1 MIKNWNKFNESL
13 KDDLANKLTSNVEFK
28 QAIIEMLEASVNSSD
43 MNVFQEFIDSYLK
56 DPDKTNIEGLIN
68 DSDVWDFYSKWTN
81 DIDEILDK
89 VKWFEEIPSE
99 NNSYGVYDYV
109 IKSTKRAIKEA
120 IVDIK
125 EEALKS
131 NESNMFNFFN
141 IFKKDKK
148 DNQNIDYSRRDQED
162 SNHPAND
169 TMLGTIVLVES
180 KHKDGEGRML
190 THVYQIVS
198 KNGVG
203 EYSGIFI
210 GNLRQGISR
219 NDVIFR
225 PTRFTTSKKEKIEDY
240 RLCAEKEKSAINN
253 KDFRN
258 NQLETKTGF
267 KPKF

>member
-13 KDDLANKLTSNVEFK
+13 KDDLADKLTSNVEFK

-43 MNVFQEFIDSYLK
+43 MNVFQEFLDSYLK

-81 DIDEILDK
+81 DVDEILDK

-109 IKSTKRAIKEA
+109 IKSTRRAVKEA

-131 NESNMFNFFN
+131 NESNMFNFFK
-141 IFKKDKK
+141 IFKKENRD
-148 DNQNIDYSRRDQED
+148 IDFRRRED
-162 SNHPAND
+162 DSIV
-169 TMLGTIVLVES
+169 GTIVLVES

-190 THVYQIVS
+190 THVYQVVS
-198 KNGVG
+198 NSL
-203 EYSGIFI
+203 EGIFI
-210 GNLRQGISR
+210 GNIRQGISR

-225 PTRFTTSKKEKIEDY
+225 PTRFTTSKKEKIDNY
-240 RLCAEKEKSAINN
+240 RLCTEKEKSAINN
-253 KDFRN
+253 RDFRN

>member
-13 KDDLANKLTSNVEFK
+13 KDDLADKLTSNVEFK

-81 DIDEILDK
+81 DVDEILDK

-141 IFKKDKK
+141 IFKKDK
-148 DNQNIDYSRRDQED
+148 DNHKIDYSRRDD
-162 SNHPAND
+162 SI
-169 TMLGTIVLVES
+169 LGSIVLVES
-180 KHKDGEGRML
+180 KHKDGEGGIL

-198 KNGVG
+198 NSPEV
-203 EYSGIFI
+203 SGIFI
-210 GNLRQGISR
+210 GNLRQINYHGIQLK
-219 NDVIFR
+219 DLIFR
-225 PTRFTTSKKEKIEDY
+225 PTRFTTSKKEKIDNY
-240 RLCAEKEKSAINN
+240 RLCTEKEKDAINN

>member
-13 KDDLANKLTSNVEFK
+13 KDDLADKLTLNVEFK

-148 DNQNIDYSRRDQED
+148 DNQNIDYRDD
-162 SNHPAND
+162 SI
-169 TMLGTIVLVES
+169 LGTIVLVEP
-180 KHKDGEGRML
+180 KYKDPNGIL
-190 THVYQIVS
+190 THVYQVV
-198 KNGVG
+198 NHG
-203 EYSGIFI
+203 EGIFI
-210 GNLRQGISR
+210 GNLRQINYQGIQLK
-219 NDVIFR
+219 DLIFK
-225 PTRFTTSKKEKIEDY
+225 PTRFTTSKKEKIDNY
-240 RLCAEKEKSAINN
+240 RLCTEKEKDAINN
-253 KDFRN
+253 RNFRN

>member
-13 KDDLANKLTSNVEFK
+13 KDDLTDKLTSNVEFK
-28 QAIIEMLEASVNSSD
+28 QAIIEMLEDSVNSSD

-81 DIDEILDK
+81 DVDEILDK

-109 IKSTKRAIKEA
+109 IKSTKRAVKEA

-125 EEALKS
+125 EEAFKS
-131 NESNMFNFFN
+131 NESNMFNFFK
-141 IFKKDKK
+141 IFKKEDQ
-148 DNQNIDYSRRDQED
+148 DIDSISHDDD
-162 SNHPAND
+162 SI
-169 TMLGTIVLVES
+169 LGTIVLVES
-180 KHKDGEGRML
+180 KHKDGEGRIL
-190 THVYQIVS
+190 THVYQVVS
-198 KNGVG
+198 NSIDV
-203 EYSGIFI
+203 SGIFI
-210 GNLRQGISR
+210 GNLRQEIPYGSR
-219 NDVIFR
+219 NYIIFK
-225 PTRFTTSKKEKIEDY
+225 PNRFTTSKKEKIDNY
-240 RLCAEKEKSAINN
+240 RLCTEKEKNAINN
-253 KDFRN
+253 RDFRN